1 MSKGCFVDKAHQPTS
16 EEIRAAVSGA
26 LPLWDHLIQFISQTY
41 GGAGDLKFY
50 GKSYGW
56 ALRFQKSG
64 KNLLSLYPGDGCFTA
79 QIIIGPAHVDTALG
93 LGLGEHARE
102 GYRRRSPLS
111 RRALAVHTGHVEA
124 GCTGRPAT
132 ALAQGKTRH
141 QHRTKASALRLIR
154 TPSGRPP

>member
-1 MSKGCFVDKAHQPTS
+1 VSKGCFVDNAHQPTS
-16 EEIRAAVSGA
+16 EEIRAAVSVA

-79 QIIIGPAHVDTALG
+79 QIIIGPAHVDTAMG
-93 LGLGEHARE
+93 LELGEHTRQAIAAAHPYPE
-102 GYRRRSPLS
+102 GRWLYISVTS
-111 RRALAVHTGHVEA
+111 RREVEDIQQLLSLKA
-124 GCTGRPAT
+124 KPAT
-132 ALAQGKTRH
+132 STRR
-141 QHRTKASALRLIR
+141 QRR
-154 TPSGRPP
+154 PSG